1 MDRRYHT
8 RAKVMTLIPLVVF
21 VVSAAILI
29 PLTVSYFSTGSDPAA
44 MLLIFVGSMILIFTA
59 MPCFV
64 LAIVGTAAAAKS
76 KQAGYLESRKFY
88 VLGIVEIIL
97 YSLGAIGS
105 VIATIMHVIAAG

>member
-76 KQAGYLESRKFY
+76 KQAGFPASQKFY
-88 VLGIVEIIL
+88 VIGIVEIIL
-97 YSLGAIGS
+97 YSLGLIGA
-105 VIATIMHVIAAG
+105 VIATVMTVIAAG